1 MGWAGSRLKAG
12 RATRRLTSA
21 AQTGARA
28 GASASRGAGR
38 VVQRLTRA
46 SGAGRTG
53 LSNLIEL
60 TAAGSAADAFVAV
73 ALAGTLFFSA
83 SVDEARGKVA
93 LALVVTMAPFAVL
106 APLIGP
112 MLDRVQD
119 GRRYILAGTLLA
131 RGLLC
136 WGMSGAVFHHDT
148 VTLLPAAFGVL
159 VLQKAFGVTRS
170 AVTPRLLPREITL
183 VTANARAG
191 LASLIASTVG
201 VLIAAGIDL
210 AAGGGSGGAAWVLRV
225 GTVIYLAATAL
236 CFRIPDRVDVPRSPA
251 PAEPGEPSPTR
262 PLDGEAATWPDGGP
276 APTRPL
282 DDTAGAA
289 GPPDGATAPTRP
301 QAGRPHATRPQ
312 APPGRTPGRD
322 ARRGNGA
329 AAPRSRTRWRTLS
342 QLGPVV
348 GEAMRANASL
358 RAFSGFMVF
367 FLAFLLRTVHFPGV
381 PDKVA
386 LAQMIA
392 AAAAGGFL
400 GSLIGSALRTR
411 RPQIITFGLLAGS
424 TVITAL
430 CAVFFGLWA
439 TLVVALVAAL
449 GQVLSK
455 LALDSTVQHEI
466 GEEIR
471 TSAFAASET
480 LNQLSWVAG
489 GLAGVLLSLTNSGVI
504 GLTVAAAGL
513 GISFILLVL
522 HRRRRILAARRRPPR
537 PPRPPAPPASG
548 AEAGPRPPVSGTS
561 DP

>member
-12 RATRRLTSA
+12 RATRRVTAA
-21 AQTGARA
+21 AQSGARA

-38 VVQRLTRA
+38 VVQRMTRA

-170 AVTPRLLPREITL
+170 AITPRLLPREITL

-201 VLIAAGIDL
+201 VLIAGGIDL

-236 CFRIPDRVDVPRSPA
+236 CFRIPDQVNVPRSPA
-251 PAEPGEPSPTR
+251 PAEPGGPSPTR
-262 PLDGEAATWPDGGP
+262 PLDGETAATWPDGG
-276 APTRPL
+276 AAATRPL
-282 DDTAGAA
+282 DDTAGATR
-289 GPPDGATAPTRP
+289 PPDGATAP
-301 QAGRPHATRPQ
+301 AGRRPGGGAPRTRKPRPP
-312 APPGRTPGRD
+312 AGPPGRN
-322 ARRGNGA
+322 ARRGNGS
-329 AAPRSRTRWRTLS
+329 APPRGRTRWRTLS

-400 GSLIGSALRTR
+400 GSLIGSASRTR
-411 RPQIITFGLLAGS
+411 KPQIITFGLLAAS

-439 TLVVALVAAL
+439 TLVVALVAAF

-455 LALDSTVQHEI
+455 LALDSTIQQEI

-489 GLAGVLLSLTNSGVI
+489 GLAGVLMSLTNSGVA

-513 GISFILLVL
+513 GISFLLLVL

-537 PPRPPAPPASG
+537 PPRPPASG
-548 AEAGPRPPVSGTS
+548 AGAGPRPPASGTS

>member
-12 RATRRLTSA
+12 RATRRVTAA
-21 AQTGARA
+21 AQSGARA

-38 VVQRLTRA
+38 VVQRMTRA

-170 AVTPRLLPREITL
+170 AITPRLLPREITL

-201 VLIAAGIDL
+201 VLIAGGIDL

-236 CFRIPDRVDVPRSPA
+236 CFRIPDQVDVPRSPA
-251 PAEPGEPSPTR
+251 PAEPGGPSPTR
-262 PLDGEAATWPDGGP
+262 PLDGETAATWPDGG
-276 APTRPL
+276 AAATRPL
-282 DDTAGAA
+282 DDTAGATR
-289 GPPDGATAPTRP
+289 PPDGATAPASRRP
-301 QAGRPHATRPQ
+301 G
-312 APPGRTPGRD
+312 GG
-322 ARRGNGA
+322 
-329 AAPRSRTRWRTLS
+329 APRTR
-342 QLGPVV
+342 
-348 GEAMRANASL
+348 
-358 RAFSGFMVF
+358 
-367 FLAFLLRTVHFPGV
+367 
-381 PDKVA
+381 K
-386 LAQMIA
+386 
-392 AAAAGGFL
+392 
-400 GSLIGSALRTR
+400 
-411 RPQIITFGLLAGS
+411 
-424 TVITAL
+424 
-430 CAVFFGLWA
+430 
-439 TLVVALVAAL
+439 
-449 GQVLSK
+449 
-455 LALDSTVQHEI
+455 
-466 GEEIR
+466 
-471 TSAFAASET
+471 
-480 LNQLSWVAG
+480 
-489 GLAGVLLSLTNSGVI
+489 
-504 GLTVAAAGL
+504 
-513 GISFILLVL
+513 
-522 HRRRRILAARRRPPR
+522 
-537 PPRPPAPPASG
+537 PRPPAGPRAGTPG
-548 AEAGPRPPVSGTS
+548 AETGRRHRGAGRDGGR
-561 DP
+561 